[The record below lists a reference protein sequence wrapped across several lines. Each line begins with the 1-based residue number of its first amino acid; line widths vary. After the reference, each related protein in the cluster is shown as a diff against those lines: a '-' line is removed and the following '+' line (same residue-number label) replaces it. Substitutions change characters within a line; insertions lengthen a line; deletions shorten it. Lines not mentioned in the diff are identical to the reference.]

1 MNFLT
6 ALIAGVLFGAGLLL
20 SGMTNP
26 ATVLSFLDITGAWN
40 PALALT
46 MGGAIAVAAPAFA
59 LMRRRGKTLTGERVD
74 LPDRTRIDAPLLV
87 GSALFGLGWG
97 LAGICPGPGLI
108 QLTGLGLHAVL
119 FVAAMAVGML
129 LSGFAKPR
137 PR

>member
-6 ALIAGVLFGAGLLL
+6 SLIAGLLFGAGLLL

-26 ATVLSFLDITGAWN
+26 ATVLSFLDIAGGWN

-46 MGGAIAVAAPAFA
+46 MGGAIAVAAPAYA
-59 LMRRRGKTLTGERVD
+59 LMRRRGRTLAGEPVD
-74 LPDRTRIDAPLLV
+74 LPDRTRIDAPLLG

-97 LAGICPGPGLI
+97 LVGICPGPGLI
-108 QLTGLGLHAVL
+108 QLTGLSLNAAV
-119 FVAAMAVGML
+119 FVAAMAAGML

>member
-6 ALIAGVLFGAGLLL
+6 SLIAGLLFGAGLLL

-26 ATVLSFLDITGAWN
+26 ATVLSFLDIAGGWN

-46 MGGAIAVAAPAFA
+46 MGGAIAVAAPAYA
-59 LMRRRGKTLTGERVD
+59 LMRRRGRTLAGEPVD
-74 LPDRTRIDAPLLV
+74 LPDRTRIDAPLLG

-108 QLTGLGLHAVL
+108 QLTGLSLNAAV
-119 FVAAMAVGML
+119 FVAAMAAGML